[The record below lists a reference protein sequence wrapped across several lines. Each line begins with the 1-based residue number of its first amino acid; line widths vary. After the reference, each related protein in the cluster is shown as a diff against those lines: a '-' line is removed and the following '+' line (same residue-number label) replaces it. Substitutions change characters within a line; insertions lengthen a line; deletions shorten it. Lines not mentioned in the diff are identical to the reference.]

1 MNKKTLHDYDYKN
14 KKVLVRCDFNVP
26 VDKENNISDDIRIT
40 SSLPT
45 INYLLEKGASLI
57 LMSHFGRP
65 EGEPN
70 KKYSLQVV
78 ANRLSELLGKKVI
91 FEDCDMVVDEEV
103 KKVAHNLKPGDV
115 MLLQN
120 TRFRKEETKNKDEF
134 AKDLAE
140 LGDIFVNDAFGTAHR
155 AHSSNVGVCKYLPSA
170 VGLLVEKEIK
180 IMGDAL
186 EKPQRPLTAILG
198 GAKVS
203 DKIAVIENLLN
214 IADNII
220 IGGGMMY
227 TFLKASGSS
236 TGKSLLEED
245 KVELAKELID
255 KAKSKNV
262 KLALPVDTVVA
273 KEFKNDTEYYT
284 VDVDRIPE
292 DFMGLDIGEKSIQL
306 FKDIIKESKTII
318 WNGPL
323 GVFEMDNFARGT
335 NEIAKFIAGKK
346 NAISIIGGGDSAAA
360 VEKIGLA
367 EEITHIS
374 TGGGAS
380 LEFLEG
386 KILPGIECIDNK

>member
-26 VDKENNISDDIRIT
+26 VDKENNITDDIRIT

-45 INYLLEKGASLI
+45 INYLLEKGASII
-57 LMSHFGRP
+57 LLSHFGRP

-70 KKYSLQVV
+70 KQYSLKVV

-91 FEDCDMVVDEEV
+91 FEDCDVVVDEDV
-103 KKVAHNLKPGDV
+103 KKAAQGLKPGDV

-120 TRFRKEETKNKDEF
+120 TRYRKEETKNKDEF

-140 LGDIFVNDAFGTAHR
+140 LGDIFINDAFGTAHR
-155 AHSSNVGVCKYLPSA
+155 AHASNVGVCKYLPSA

-236 TGKSLLEED
+236 TGKSLLEEE
-245 KVELAKELID
+245 KVELAKELIQ

-262 KLALPVDTVVA
+262 KLALPIDTVVA

-335 NEIAKFIAGKK
+335 NEIAKFIAGNKS
-346 NAISIIGGGDSAAA
+346 AISIIGGGDSAAA